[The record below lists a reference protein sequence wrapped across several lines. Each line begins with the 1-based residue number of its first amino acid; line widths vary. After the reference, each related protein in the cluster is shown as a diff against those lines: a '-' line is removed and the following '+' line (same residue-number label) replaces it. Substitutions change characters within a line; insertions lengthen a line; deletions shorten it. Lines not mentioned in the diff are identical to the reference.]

1 MREPGNKMERKHEE
15 RCICEMIQT
24 GKSIIIIIVVAGTP
38 KKEQEQ
44 GQIQGDGGSSGRVE
58 RVATPSMTISKFQQ
72 CSQNALFNNPD
83 FQTPKETQAD

>member
-24 GKSIIIIIVVAGTP
+24 GKSIIIVVAGTP

-44 GQIQGDGGSSGRVE
+44 GQIHGDGGSSGRGE

-72 CSQNALFNNPD
+72 YSQNALFNNPD